1 MYIHWKKTYETGHPL
16 IDAEHRILV
25 MLFRKL
31 DIAIKTR
38 EPEATISRI
47 VLEVKRY
54 VQFHFA
60 SEENLMYETNYPY
73 IEEHIAVHTHLL
85 VKLNNMMSKL
95 TSRQEFPDD
104 VLDFLSDWLT
114 KHISQHDKELAVYVD
129 IAADRPVA
137 ESIYPE
143 YLRRLCKIRY
153 LTRVY
158 ASSPKKCY
166 SDFYSA
172 ASLINTKSFKA
183 PFVQCRY
190 EKV

>member
-31 DIAIKTR
+31 DVAIKTR

-54 VQFHFA
+54 VQFHFT
-60 SEENLMYETNYPY
+60 SEENLMYETNYPG
-73 IEEHIAVHTHLL
+73 IEAHITVHTHLM
-85 VKLNNMMSKL
+85 VKLNNMISKL

-114 KHISQHDKELAVYVD
+114 KHISHHDKELAVYVD
-129 IAADRPVA
+129 SAADRPVA
-137 ESIYPE
+137 ELIYPE
-143 YLRRLCKIRY
+143 YLQTTAQSTI
-153 LTRVY
+153 
-158 ASSPKKCY
+158 
-166 SDFYSA
+166 SD
-172 ASLINTKSFKA
+172 
-183 PFVQCRY
+183 
-190 EKV
+190 